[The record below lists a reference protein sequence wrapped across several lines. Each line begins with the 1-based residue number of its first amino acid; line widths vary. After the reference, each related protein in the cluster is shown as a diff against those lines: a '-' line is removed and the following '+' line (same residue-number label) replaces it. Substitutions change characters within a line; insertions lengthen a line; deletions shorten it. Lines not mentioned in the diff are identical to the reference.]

1 MKPKADLVRRARWLA
16 LLVGLMD
23 AGTGLGLLFAPGLV
37 LKLMQVPAPVA
48 GAWIFVRWVGVFVAA
63 VGTSYL
69 WALWRGGVT
78 RLVVILECTLLFRTA
93 VAIFVL
99 AAWHL
104 DVLSAAWLSVAAT
117 DLAVAALQA
126 VLIEQLGREVGHE

>member
-1 MKPKADLVRRARWLA
+1 MKPMTDLLRRARWLA

-23 AGTGLGLLFAPGLV
+23 AGTGLGLLIAPGLV
-37 LKLMQVPAPVA
+37 LKLMLVPAPVEE
-48 GAWIFVRWVGVFVAA
+48 AWIFVRWVGVFVAA
-63 VGTSYL
+63 VGASYL

-78 RLVVILECTLLFRTA
+78 RLIVVLECTLLFRTA

-104 DVLSAAWLSVAAT
+104 DALSTAWLSVAAT

-126 VLIEQLGREVGHE
+126 LLLEQLGREVSDE